1 MAIECPNHGEQG
13 RSEDPENLICQICG
27 AYMGRLE
34 SDWWA
39 GWKVGN
45 LHNLLVASSVTVF
58 FWLVLLIFFWRTP
71 LLDFITIG
79 VAITTVIH
87 LVLFTMEMAER

>member
-1 MAIECPNHGEQG
+1 MVIECPNHGDQG

-39 GWKVGN
+39 GWI
-45 LHNLLVASSVTVF
+45 ASSVTVF
-58 FWLVLLIFFWRTP
+58 FWMVLLMLFWSTP
-71 LLDFITIG
+71 LLGFITIG
-79 VAITTVIH
+79 VAITTIIH